1 MRKLSED
8 SSPASAKESRRPH
21 RLRNEARRERYYRR
35 CSRREVGWEA
45 VLVAVV
51 AGVSFQPQWLQAK
64 SSWGLGLV
72 ANSPQRGHFIVHM
85 VDLPVMVR

>member
-1 MRKLSED
+1 MRLEQRGGGTH
-8 SSPASAKESRRPH
+8 SRRGAIDGV
-21 RLRNEARRERYYRR
+21 RGAKL
-35 CSRREVGWEA
+35 GIQEA
-45 VLVAVV
+45 VLVAVIT
-51 AGVSFQPQWLQAK
+51 GVSFQPQWLQAK

>member
-1 MRKLSED
+1 MACGCDRGAAGLI
-8 SSPASAKESRRPH
+8 PAVG
-21 RLRNEARRERYYRR
+21 YRR
-35 CSRREVGWEA
+35 CSGREVGYTA